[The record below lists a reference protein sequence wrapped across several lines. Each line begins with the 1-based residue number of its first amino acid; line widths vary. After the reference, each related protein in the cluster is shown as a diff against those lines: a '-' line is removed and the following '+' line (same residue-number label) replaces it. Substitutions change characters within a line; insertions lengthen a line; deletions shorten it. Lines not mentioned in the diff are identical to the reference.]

1 MYKKK
6 PDWLK
11 IKLNTNK
18 DSKELKSMISDL
30 NLHTVCKEANCPNMM
45 ECFSKKT
52 ATFMILG
59 NICSRNCTFC
69 NVKNGNPLP
78 VDPDEPANVAKVVEK
93 MGLKYVVVTSVT
105 RDDLPDGGSTQFV
118 RVIEE
123 IKKIS
128 DDIKVEVLIPDF
140 QGDEEALLNV
150 VRAKPE
156 VINHNIETI
165 ERLYPELRPQADYH
179 RTLRLLKRIKALDNR
194 IYSKSGFMV
203 GLNETEEE
211 VEKLLSDLRKHEC
224 EIVTIGQYLA
234 PSKEHYPVREY
245 VHPDTFEKY
254 KETGYEMGFKSV
266 VSGPLVRSSY
276 NAAEAFSG

>member
-1 MYKKK
+1 
-6 PDWLK
+6 
-11 IKLNTNK
+11 
-18 DSKELKSMISDL
+18 MISDL

-69 NVKNGNPLP
+69 NVKNGIPLP

-245 VHPDTFEKY
+245 VHPDTFKKY
-254 KETGYEMGFKSV
+254 KETGYKMGFKSV

>member
-18 DSKELKSMISDL
+18 DSKSLKSMISDL
-30 NLHTVCKEANCPNMM
+30 NLHTVCKEANCPNLM

-59 NICSRNCTFC
+59 NVCSRNCTFC
-69 NVKNGNPLP
+69 NVKNGKPLP
-78 VDPDEPANVAKVVEK
+78 IDPDEPANVAKVVEK
-93 MGLKYVVVTSVT
+93 MGLQYVVVTSVT
-105 RDDLPDGGSTQFV
+105 RDDLPDGGSHQFV

-128 DDIKVEVLIPDF
+128 SEIKVEVLIPDF
-140 QGDEEALLNV
+140 QGDEEALLTV
-150 VRAKPE
+150 VKAKPE

-179 RTLRLLKRIKALDNR
+179 RTLRLLKRIKALDNE
-194 IYSKSGFMV
+194 IFSKSGFMV

-211 VEKLLSDLRKHEC
+211 VEKLLSDLREHGC
-224 EIVTIGQYLA
+224 DIVTIGQYLS
-234 PSKEHYPVREY
+234 PSKEHYPVKEY
-245 VHPDTFEKY
+245 VHPDTFEKF
-254 KETGYEMGFKSV
+254 KKMGYEMGFKSV

-276 NAAEAFSG
+276 KAAEALSG